1 MNVKSYSL
9 LICLCA
15 FTVNVYSQCTYS
27 SEIFSNP
34 GFEQTSISGNQYTA
48 AIGPYGLSSFSI
60 AANALTGT
68 VACGW
73 PLNSAGGT
81 DLNGMVIA
89 SDPGGNCYRSNFIL

>member
-48 AIGPYGLSSFSI
+48 AIGRTDYQVFQLPPMLSL
-60 AANALTGT
+60 ARLPVVGH
-68 VACGW
+68 
-73 PLNSAGGT
+73 
-81 DLNGMVIA
+81 
-89 SDPGGNCYRSNFIL
+89 